1 MPGSR
6 FRCSRLDLGE
16 CRGFTLIEMMIVVSM
31 ILILL
36 AVAIPAYN
44 QSILR
49 ARESVLR
56 QDLFTL
62 RSVISQYTLDK
73 QRAPQSLEDLVQAG
87 YIKHVPND
95 PFTNRNDTW
104 QVEQE
109 DVLLAVDQQQPGI
122 TDVHSGANLT
132 ASDGTSYSSW

>member
-6 FRCSRLDLGE
+6 VNRCRRYHGKN
-16 CRGFTLIEMMIVVSM
+16 RGFTLIEMMIVVSM

-62 RSVISQYTLDK
+62 RSVISQFTLDK
-73 QRAPQSLEDLVQAG
+73 QRAPQSLDDIVQAG
-87 YIKHVPND
+87 YIKQVPND
-95 PFTNRNDTW
+95 PFTIGTTPGSSNRKTCCSRWTSNS
-104 QVEQE
+104 
-109 DVLLAVDQQQPGI
+109 LASRMCI
-122 TDVHSGANLT
+122 A
-132 ASDGTSYSSW
+132 ARI

>member
-1 MPGSR
+1 MQLSRTRRKGS
-6 FRCSRLDLGE
+6 
-16 CRGFTLIEMMIVVSM
+16 RGFTLIEMMIVISM
-31 ILILL
+31 ILILVSV
-36 AVAIPAYN
+36 AVPLYT

-62 RSVISQYTLDK
+62 RSVISQFTLDK
-73 QRAPQSLEDLVQAG
+73 QRAPQTLDDLVQAG
-87 YIKHVPND
+87 YIKQIPID
-95 PFTNRNDTW
+95 PFTSKNDTW
-104 QVEQE
+104 QLEQE

-132 ASDGTSYSSW
+132 ASDGTNYTSW